1 MKAFRFLFEA
11 FVRMLIGTSN
21 AVKEKK
27 FFDMTGLSLLEGRY
41 RLHKEVSG
49 GKSSTGFFGV
59 DEETGRDVF
68 VKFCIFP
75 RSELERARFRNEASF
90 LKERALFNGIIKKTP
105 EYLADGELFDGK
117 ILYLVTERIHGTLL
131 LDWLGEKFCNASLID
146 RLTVAYRVFGAA
158 EHFSMFVT
166 HRDLHPGNI
175 ILLNEDIDLHSKR
188 PDYKTI
194 ILDWGQSY
202 SRMHFEYSEND
213 SDDMVTIH
221 NGIGREITNSFYNL
235 PPETFI
241 DWEASGSEY
250 NKYDSWAMGLLL
262 YKLVTG
268 KDLFSF
274 KNIGEY
280 AAAQKRIEWEVK
292 FGLFDLS
299 AYAASA
305 APILSALIVQLLRK
319 DPKDRMFIQEA
330 RHALW
335 FILVEDFMPSDFG
348 MIQRFLDAPNYFDE
362 VKWKHFDSEPFDYF

>member
-1 MKAFRFLFEA
+1 
-11 FVRMLIGTSN
+11 
-21 AVKEKK
+21 
-27 FFDMTGLSLLEGRY
+27 
-41 RLHKEVSG
+41 
-49 GKSSTGFFGV
+49 
-59 DEETGRDVF
+59 
-68 VKFCIFP
+68 
-75 RSELERARFRNEASF
+75 
-90 LKERALFNGIIKKTP
+90 
-105 EYLADGELFDGK
+105 
-117 ILYLVTERIHGTLL
+117 
-131 LDWLGEKFCNASLID
+131 
-146 RLTVAYRVFGAA
+146 
-158 EHFSMFVT
+158 MFVT

-305 APILSALIVQLLRK
+305 APILSALIVRLLRK
-319 DPKDRMFIQEA
+319 DPKDRIFIQEA

-362 VKWKHFDSEPFDYF
+362 VEWKHFDSEPFDYF